1 MTTSERPLSAVP
13 DAPFSEGVPTVVS
26 GKDVIAA
33 AKSIQQEGIEHEQRD
48 GKLGGTLPT
57 FEGKE
62 VEFTAAKI
70 TSVAGLEID
79 DAVWPVDHYV
89 RMVVECRVVGIDHKV
104 NEKTGKL
111 GRVHLLKAIDSTV
124 VAWDYQG

>member
-1 MTTSERPLSAVP
+1 MTTERPLSAVP
-13 DAPFSEGVPTVVS
+13 SDPF
-26 GKDVIAA
+26 
-33 AKSIQQEGIEHEQRD
+33 QQPGAEPEYEQRD
-48 GKLGGTLPT
+48 EKIGATLPT

-79 DAVWPVDHYV
+79 DAVWPVDKYIK
-89 RMVVECRVVGIDHKV
+89 MIVECRVVGIDHKV

-124 VAWDYQG
+124 VPWDYEA

>member
-1 MTTSERPLSAVP
+1 MTTPERPLSAVP
-13 DAPFSEGVPTVVS
+13 DA
-26 GKDVIAA
+26 
-33 AKSIQQEGIEHEQRD
+33 AKSIQQEGVEYEQRERKT
-48 GKLGGTLPT
+48 GSTLPT

-70 TSVAGLEID
+70 TSVAGLEIE
-79 DAVWPVDHYV
+79 DAVWPVDHFV

-111 GRVHLLKAIDSTV
+111 GRVHMLKAIDSQV
-124 VAWDYQG
+124 VAWDYQP